1 MSRKGR
7 VQRTPEEKWQIV
19 LEGLKQRQRSRDVP
33 QVRDFSQP
41 ITAGRMKWKR
51 RRRLRLGRRA
61 AAPPDVDR
69 RNGSSN
75 WSGRWAGRT
84 CRLRS

>member
-51 RRRLRLGRRA
+51 KRRLRLGDAQPRRPMLTGETDQA
-61 AAPPDVDR
+61 T
-69 RNGSSN
+69 G
-75 WSGRWAGRT
+75 AGAGPVA
-84 CRLRS
+84 LAD